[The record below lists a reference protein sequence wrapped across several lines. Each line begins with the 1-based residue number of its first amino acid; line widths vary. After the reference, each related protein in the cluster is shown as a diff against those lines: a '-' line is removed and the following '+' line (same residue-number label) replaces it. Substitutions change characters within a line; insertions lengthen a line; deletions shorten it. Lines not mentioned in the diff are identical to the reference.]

1 MFTHEDDTPIS
12 YSSAG
17 RSVRRPFYLPFSL
30 KQRFSNELLL
40 SAYTVVRSN
49 CEEACSAKL
58 LSDVSDELKQEY
70 RNNTNISQV
79 ALKSRNDDLQ
89 GSLDSCVR
97 RCFGK

>member
-1 MFTHEDDTPIS
+1 
-12 YSSAG
+12 
-17 RSVRRPFYLPFSL
+17 L

-58 LSDVSDELKQEY
+58 LADVSDELKQEY

-89 GSLDSCVR
+89 RSLDSCVR
-97 RCFGK
+97 RCFGKL